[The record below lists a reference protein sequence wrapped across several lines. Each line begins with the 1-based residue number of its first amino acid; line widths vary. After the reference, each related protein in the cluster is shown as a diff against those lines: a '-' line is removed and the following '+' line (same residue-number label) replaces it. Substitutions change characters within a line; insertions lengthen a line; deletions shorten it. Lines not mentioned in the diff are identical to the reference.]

1 MFNVKDGFVL
11 HVRIIFTVALDVGLE
26 NVGLENV
33 GLINTVG
40 LRTFA
45 FIIATH
51 STDTQHAH

>member
-1 MFNVKDGFVL
+1 MKDGFVL

-26 NVGLENV
+26 NA

-51 STDTQHAH
+51 STDTQHTH